1 MNRDVMKEF
10 GCFLF
15 SILIWIDSLNLA
27 KKKRWWCMREEHLT
41 KEKGL
46 TKRTSSL
53 SSIEM
58 VSCFSLAWELSH
70 GVKIGKYKTRFY
82 S

>member
-10 GCFLF
+10 GSFLF
-15 SILIWIDSLNLA
+15 SILIWIDSLHLA

-41 KEKGL
+41 KEKRL

-58 VSCFSLAWELSH
+58 V
-70 GVKIGKYKTRFY
+70 
-82 S
+82 

>member
-27 KKKRWWCMREEHLT
+27 KKKRWWCMREERLT
-41 KEKGL
+41 
-46 TKRTSSL
+46 
-53 SSIEM
+53 
-58 VSCFSLAWELSH
+58 
-70 GVKIGKYKTRFY
+70 
-82 S
+82 